1 MYSFGDKE
9 KAEKAKARFSQIH
22 LDNLK
27 TLDLAKTSYGNN
39 IIDETI
45 RTKLEEALA
54 KHMLYPFAEINK
66 SQQATA
72 PIFPWDASFTIDGIN
87 GFRYGDIVT
96 FEVLPE
102 RYRVNTVFSVIGV
115 NHDLAQDGQ
124 WKTEIKCIM
133 RPKIG

>member
-1 MYSFGDKE
+1 MPKRDY
-9 KAEKAKARFSQIH
+9 AILQLI
-22 LDNLK
+22 NLGLYEK
-27 TLDLAKTSYGNN
+27 TLFFLHNKIYKLNN

-45 RTKLEEALA
+45 RIKLEEALG
-54 KHMLYPFAEINK
+54 KHMLHPFSEIK
-66 SQQATA
+66 QSEQATA

-96 FEVLPE
+96 FAVLPK

-115 NHDLAQDGQ
+115 NHDLSQDGQ

-133 RPKIG
+133 RPKIEPIVG